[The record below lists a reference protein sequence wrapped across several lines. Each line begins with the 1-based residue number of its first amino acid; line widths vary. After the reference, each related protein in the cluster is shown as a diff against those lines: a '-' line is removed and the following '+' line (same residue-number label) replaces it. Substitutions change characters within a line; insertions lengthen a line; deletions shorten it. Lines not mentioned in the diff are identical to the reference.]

1 MCVCDI
7 QECSICLEKIDSYCP
22 ILNCGHVFHFECI
35 NEWKKLSKNCPNCRY
50 SLSTLL
56 HNKRA
61 SADDVFG
68 NMDTMYEIIKIVFQN
83 SILESKIC
91 IDGEYILYEIEM
103 DEYLV
108 RINNVNI
115 LYRGYL
121 YCITIANYRVKPV
134 LYCYCFHTKKT
145 DYELRI
151 SFHTGH
157 SYMLHFTV

>member
-1 MCVCDI
+1 MCGA

-35 NEWKKLSKNCPNCRY
+35 NEWKKISKNCPNCRY
-50 SLSTLL
+50 SLSTIL

-61 SADDVFG
+61 SYADVFR
-68 NMDTMYEIIKIVFQN
+68 NIDIIYKVIKHVFRN
-83 SILESKIC
+83 SILDTKIC

-108 RINNVNI
+108 NVNKVNI

-121 YCITIANYRVKPV
+121 YSITITNYRVKPV
-134 LYCYCFHTKKT
+134 LYCYCFHTRKNN
-145 DYELRI
+145 YELKI

-157 SYMLHFTV
+157 SYMLYFTV